1 MQNTGLT
8 VGEICEWMDAR
19 FAPEFQEDWDRVGLI
34 CGDRGDP
41 VTQIL
46 LAVDP
51 VEPVV
56 DEALEWGAQL
66 VITHHPLFLRGTSF
80 VSTDTAKGRVVHRL
94 IRGGAALFNAH
105 TNADSARD
113 GVAEALAQAAG
124 LNPQTWRPLQPAP
137 ADTSLGIGRVGP
149 VTPTT
154 VGEVASRL
162 ANLLPD
168 SPAGLLVA
176 GDFDRAVKTVAVSGG
191 SGQSLLPAAL
201 DAGADVFVTAD
212 LRHHPA
218 LDFLEMDGAPAL
230 IMPSHWASE
239 WMWLPRIETALNLWA
254 GEIGKP
260 LETKISTVISEP
272 WDAYIPTVT
281 NDETEP
287 DDAVYGSIN

>member
-19 FAPEFQEDWDRVGLI
+19 FAPELQEDWDRVGLI
-34 CGDRGDP
+34 CGDRSDP
-41 VTQIL
+41 VTRIL

-56 DEALEWGAQL
+56 DEALEWGAQM

-113 GVAEALAQAAG
+113 GVADALAQAAG
-124 LNPQTWRPLQPAP
+124 LDPQTWRPLQPAL

-149 VTPTT
+149 VTHTT

-162 ANLLPD
+162 ANLLP
-168 SPAGLLVA
+168 
-176 GDFDRAVKTVAVSGG
+176 
-191 SGQSLLPAAL
+191 
-201 DAGADVFVTAD
+201 
-212 LRHHPA
+212 
-218 LDFLEMDGAPAL
+218 
-230 IMPSHWASE
+230 SE
-239 WMWLPRIETALNLWA
+239 WMWLPRLETALNLWA

-272 WDAYIPTVT
+272 WDAYISTVT

-287 DDAVYGSIN
+287 DDAGCGSIN

>member
-19 FAPEFQEDWDRVGLI
+19 FAPELQEDWDRVGLI
-34 CGDRGDP
+34 CGNRGDP
-41 VTQIL
+41 VTRIL

-94 IRGGAALFNAH
+94 IRGEAALFNAH

-124 LNPQTWRPLQPAP
+124 LDPQTWRPLQPAP

-162 ANLLPD
+162 ANLLPS

-176 GDFDRAVKTVAVSGG
+176 GESDRPVKTVAVSGG

-218 LDFLEMDGAPAL
+218 LDFLEMDRAPAL

-239 WMWLPRIETALNLWA
+239 WMWLPRLETALNLWT
-254 GEIGKP
+254 GEIGKS

-281 NDETEP
+281 EDETEP
-287 DDAVYGSIN
+287 DDAGCGSIN